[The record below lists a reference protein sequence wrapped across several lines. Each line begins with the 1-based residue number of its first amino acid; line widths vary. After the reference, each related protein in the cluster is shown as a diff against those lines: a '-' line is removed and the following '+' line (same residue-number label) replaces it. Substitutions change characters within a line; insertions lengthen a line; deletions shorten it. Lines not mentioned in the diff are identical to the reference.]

1 MTFKDRLPTGS
12 HFRSAL
18 LMDLELAEERL
29 DLEDAHGDDDLD
41 EAPTGPRPEGYTLD
55 TYMLMAII
63 DALHG
68 VQATIIAAA
77 GADPPAVRPL
87 PRPVSA
93 VEIVREERRAT
104 SMQTLIDLFT
114 APPIPDTPAE
124 LVDEA
129 DADEEEED
137 SSWWQ

>member
-1 MTFKDRLPTGS
+1 MTFKDRLPAGS
-12 HFRSAL
+12 QFRGAL
-18 LMDLELAEERL
+18 LMDRELAEERL
-29 DLEDAHGDDDLD
+29 DVEDALGDDDLD

-77 GADPPAVRPL
+77 GADPPTVRPL
-87 PRPVSA
+87 PRPMSA
-93 VEIVREERRAT
+93 VEILREERRSV

-114 APPIPDTPAE
+114 GPPVPGTAEESGELDEIEDDTG
-124 LVDEA
+124 
-129 DADEEEED
+129 
-137 SSWWQ
+137 W